1 MDVLYTLIGTW
12 LGLLVLPLW
21 FLFITI
27 LFIKQLSDDPGNPK
41 KPYFFTAVEPGQI
54 KAVLRGG
61 NVIRYLMNY
70 AGFRFSET
78 GTDPTKD
85 EHWDV
90 ETGLDPHPFPSTVSF
105 NLLKY
110 LFWPFFALT
119 VFDWFVSVVYR
130 VTRHIFVGIWPFQIL
145 YLYRFTR
152 KVQKIDEHGKP
163 LSDEHG
169 LPILEDNLEWT
180 DHVRARS
187 FVWKVKG
194 QAGETREGL
203 KVQVR
208 GIANVLTT
216 NPQKALFGTDQ
227 WDTVLTST
235 ILQALASIIRTMP
248 IDEVLLSKQGNKDA
262 LAVAVKDEAN
272 LQLQTYGLY
281 IDDYQIIDFEA
292 QLSEDDTK
300 ALTAQ
305 WRAERNK
312 EAERITGEGR
322 GEGRA
327 AEIKKVAEAVKA
339 GGVAAKRAQ
348 ELEALIRQA
357 EAVGKGGGVV
367 ILGGQTGADG
377 LQAAL
382 LAEIKKLNEGK
393 K

>member
-1 MDVLYTLIGTW
+1 MDLLYTMIGAW
-12 LGLLVLPLW
+12 LGLLVLPFW

-27 LFIKQLSDDPGNPK
+27 LLIKQLSDDPGNPD
-41 KPYFFTAVEPGQI
+41 KPYFFTAIEPGQI

-61 NVIRYLMNY
+61 NVVRYLMNY

-78 GTDPTKD
+78 GTDLTKD

-90 ETGLDPHPFPSTVSF
+90 EAGLDPDPFPSPASF
-105 NLLKY
+105 NPIKY
-110 LFWPFFALT
+110 LFWPFFART
-119 VFDWFVSVVYR
+119 VFDWFVFVVYKA
-130 VTRHIFVGIWPFQIL
+130 TGHIFVGLWPFQVL

-152 KVQKIDEHGKP
+152 KVQQIDANGKP
-163 LSDEHG
+163 VSDDHG
-169 LPILEDNLEWT
+169 LAVLEDNIEWT
-180 DHVRARS
+180 DHVRARA
-187 FVWKVKG
+187 FVWKVQG

-208 GIANVLTT
+208 GIANVRTT
-216 NPQKALFGTDQ
+216 NPQKALFGTDR

-235 ILQALASIIRTMP
+235 ILRALASIIRTMP
-248 IDEVLLSKQGNKDA
+248 IDEVLLSKAGNKDA
-262 LAVAVKDEAN
+262 LAQAVMAEAN
-272 LQLQTYGLY
+272 TQLEAYGLL

-292 QLSEDDTK
+292 QLSEEDTK

-327 AEIKKVAEAVKA
+327 AEITKVAMAIKA